1 MSAVVRSPQLVV
13 RVVLPRILN
22 ALTLGFMQIL
32 EVEVDD
38 DPLARL
44 TLTLNDGT
52 VNDKL
57 L

>member
-1 MSAVVRSPQLVV
+1 MSAVVRSPQLIV

-44 TLTLNDGT
+44 TLTLNDRA